1 MTEAVESVTDRGTK
15 SHYEQHQQLVDS
27 PLKNNVGL
35 DECVGTC

>member
-27 PLKNNVGL
+27 P
-35 DECVGTC
+35 EEQCGTG